1 VAVIVAAAVTIAI
14 RLLAIWRNWQLPR
27 VSDSFPDRKSSRD

>member
-1 VAVIVAAAVTIAI
+1 VAVIVAALVTIAI

-27 VSDSFPDRKSSRD
+27 VSDSAPGQK